1 MLANAGAEATKHGKT
16 PPALFRYLFN
26 WSNEP
31 GFAHATGK
39 HVSLPMKVPLFELC
53 VTNLEAARA
62 AESGGADRI
71 ELCSQLSN
79 GGVTPDLDLMT
90 VAIEALSI
98 PAYVLIRPRIGDF
111 VFSPAEFDE
120 MKRQIEQ
127 AKASGA
133 AGVAIGVLLPNGRV
147 DVERTRELV
156 ALAKPMKVT
165 FHRAFD
171 ETPDIAE
178 ALEDVIRCGVDCLLT
193 SGGEPDVLTGAESIA
208 RLCKLARGR
217 LDVMAGG
224 GLQLTSLVEV
234 LRRTGVSHLHGS
246 LARRLV
252 AHSEAGPKRKLQSSR
267 SVSVVSEGDVREAV
281 QLLHREFAAREFPKQ
296 AAQ

>member
-1 MLANAGAEATKHGKT
+1 MLRAKAGTTLQTRYATNPFSIPISTVPMSPIGSRHRK
-16 PPALFRYLFN
+16 ACVL
-26 WSNEP
+26 
-31 GFAHATGK
+31 A
-39 HVSLPMKVPLFELC
+39 MKVPLFELC
-53 VTNLEAARA
+53 VTDLEAARA

-71 ELCSQLSN
+71 ELCSQLSV
-79 GGVTPDLDLMT
+79 GGVTPDHELMT
-90 VAIEALSI
+90 KTIQTLLI
-98 PAYVLIRPRIGDF
+98 PVHVLIRPRPGDF
-111 VFSPAEFDE
+111 VFSSAEFGE
-120 MKRQIEQ
+120 MKREIER
-127 AKASGA
+127 AKAAGA
-133 AGVAIGVLLPNGRV
+133 AGVATGVLLPDGRV

-171 ETPDIAE
+171 ETPDMVG

-208 RLCKLARGR
+208 KLRTLAAGR

-224 GLQLTSLVEV
+224 GLQLASLVEV

-246 LARRLV
+246 LSRRLV
-252 AHSEAGPKRKLQSSR
+252 EHGDEGLKRKRRSSR
-267 SVSVVSEGDVREAV
+267 SSPVVSEADVHEAV
-281 QLLHREFAAREFPKQ
+281 RLLHREFAAKEFQTQ

>member
-1 MLANAGAEATKHGKT
+1 
-16 PPALFRYLFN
+16 
-26 WSNEP
+26 
-31 GFAHATGK
+31 
-39 HVSLPMKVPLFELC
+39 MKVPLFELC

-71 ELCSQLSN
+71 ELCSQLSH
-79 GGVTPDLDLMT
+79 GGVTPDLELMRA
-90 VAIEALSI
+90 AIQAVSI
-98 PAYVLIRPRIGDF
+98 PIYVLIRPRTGDF
-111 VFSPAEFDE
+111 LFSPTEFDQ
-120 MKRQIEQ
+120 MKCQIEQ
-127 AKASGA
+127 AKATGA
-133 AGVAIGVLLPNGRV
+133 SGVAIGVLLPDGHV

-156 ALAKPMKVT
+156 ALAKPLNVT

-208 RLCKLARGR
+208 RLCKLASGR

-234 LRRTGVSHLHGS
+234 LRRTGVCCLHGS

-252 AHSEAGPKRKLQSSR
+252 TRDDGGARPKLQSR
-267 SVSVVSEGDVREAV
+267 SGSVVSEADVREAV
-281 QLLHREFAAREFPKQ
+281 RLLHREFATRESPAQPAR
-296 AAQ
+296 